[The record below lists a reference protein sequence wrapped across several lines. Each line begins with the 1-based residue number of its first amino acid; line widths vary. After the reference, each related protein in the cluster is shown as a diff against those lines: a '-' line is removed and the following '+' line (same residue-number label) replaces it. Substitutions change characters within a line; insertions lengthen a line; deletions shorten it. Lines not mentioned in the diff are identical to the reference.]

1 MIDIINNF
9 YNIIDK
15 EMSDLAYEQSKN
27 LELRQSSNEKEKDI
41 LRAALEESQIEND
54 EKLLIG
60 KLHEHIIAL
69 QLKEDSLKK
78 EMESLKTKCI
88 NLENKVVVVRI
99 KQLYYISNDNT
110 KIY

>member
-1 MIDIINNF
+1 M
-9 YNIIDK
+9 
-15 EMSDLAYEQSKN
+15 
-27 LELRQSSNEKEKDI
+27 SNEKEKDI

-69 QLKEDSLKK
+69 QLKEDSMKK

-88 NLENKVVVVRI
+88 NLENKIVVV
-99 KQLYYISNDNT
+99 S
-110 KIY
+110 